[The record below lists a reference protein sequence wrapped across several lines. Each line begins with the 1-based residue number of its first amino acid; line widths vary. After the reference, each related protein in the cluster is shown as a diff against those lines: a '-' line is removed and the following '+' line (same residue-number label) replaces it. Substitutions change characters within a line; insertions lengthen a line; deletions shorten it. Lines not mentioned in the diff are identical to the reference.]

1 MDLNNQLTASFRT
14 YCKNYIADGRFPQP
28 ELVITGEDWSQ
39 MYRQYNYSL
48 CENVTDVLERY
59 MRRFLKNCV
68 KQYGKSYANMR
79 DHLKSIIADCINNDL
94 MRSLPN

>member
-1 MDLNNQLTASFRT
+1 MENHEQLTTSFRT

-28 ELVITGEDWSQ
+28 ELVISGEDLAALYQ
-39 MYRQYNYSL
+39 QYNNSI

-68 KQYGKSYANMR
+68 RQSGKNYAQLR
-79 DHLKSIIADCINNDL
+79 DSLKTVIHDCINNDL
-94 MRSLPN
+94 MKFLPS